1 MANLFLRPSQGTCL
15 VPDPCPPLLGIPAA
29 HLPSFPGRD
38 ACSTVGSTGLC
49 LYFRPALL
57 LEAGTVTG
65 KTGTWG
71 GPAVCG
77 GGGTGHSVREET
89 EPCSPGK
96 GAAMRQNSNPCCH
109 WPPPTPSLEGALG
122 VVP

>member
-1 MANLFLRPSQGTCL
+1 MANLFLRPSQGTCV

-71 GPAVCG
+71 GPAVCVG
-77 GGGTGHSVREET
+77 GGAPGILSWRRQ
-89 EPCSPGK
+89 SPV
-96 GAAMRQNSNPCCH
+96 
-109 WPPPTPSLEGALG
+109 LLG
-122 VVP
+122 RGLP